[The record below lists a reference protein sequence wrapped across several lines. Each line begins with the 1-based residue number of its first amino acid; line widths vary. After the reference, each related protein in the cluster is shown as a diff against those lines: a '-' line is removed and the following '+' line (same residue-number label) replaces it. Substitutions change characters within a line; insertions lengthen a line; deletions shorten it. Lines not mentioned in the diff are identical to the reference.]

1 MQSLGMAT
9 PASATSASSMP
20 KASLFSSAGGRNF
33 NNSNARMSSRFE
45 TPGLTPIPANASILA
60 QSPSDVG
67 GHQDPRVVRRAQQVA
82 ARLYYEPSPETPHT
96 AEIRTS
102 LQYLRGLGRQ
112 ADPAAT
118 PNAGETPLRRGGRAK
133 EGNDNAIPSTMSASS
148 FARKPRALFSSSEN
162 NINNTAEPEGMDDS
176 SHEEASPQIEKDTSV
191 QTHGDKQKGIKDILG
206 LLSLMGSAWRRVCQV
221 RHLHLIDKASVV
233 FQFFW
238 AHLLNISLNH
248 SLVSLP
254 RSSPNI

>member
-148 FARKPRALFSSSEN
+148 FARKPRALVDF
-162 NINNTAEPEGMDDS
+162 
-176 SHEEASPQIEKDTSV
+176 
-191 QTHGDKQKGIKDILG
+191 
-206 LLSLMGSAWRRVCQV
+206 RRGRAFPV
-221 RHLHLIDKASVV
+221 RHRLAARYSDSRESPSPVHAEMVTPRPLQGGHAPRVRCPHVQPTASH
-233 FQFFW
+233 QRAPITRW
-238 AHLLNISLNH
+238 LSQALM
-248 SLVSLP
+248 
-254 RSSPNI
+254 